1 MMSED
6 NNRYTQLAAAWGVE
20 VNDASIQLLKEFDRQ
35 ITPLL
40 GQANR
45 LDGNVTQWTS
55 LTTQMLTLS
64 QSHMTETKSLGLTI
78 KTLTTASDNL
88 SRILQSFEQQI
99 ESQKQTLSQLRPE
112 VTSLSKGQQEI
123 GASISDLPKVVNHSE
138 GRIVQQIGV
147 LKGRALLLCLT
158 PLVLAAAIGGLSYY
172 FGHKRGWLSGQAY
185 MARTWFGGVSN
196 TDYWKQLRNANKDRM
211 KQCLDEGR
219 SECTLDLP

>member
-1 MMSED
+1 MSD
-6 NNRYTQLAAAWGVE
+6 ADNRYIQLAAAWGVE

-55 LTTQMLTLS
+55 LTTQMLALS

-123 GASISDLPKVVNHSE
+123 GVAIGALPKLLSHSE
-138 GRIVQQIGV
+138 GRIVQQIGA
-147 LKGRALLLCLT
+147 LSGRAWLLCLT
-158 PLVLAAAIGGLSYY
+158 PLVLAAAIGGLSFH
-172 FGHKRGWLSGQAY
+172 FGHKQGKLDGQVELIDS
-185 MARTWFGGVSN
+185 WFGDVSN
-196 TDYWKQLRNANKDRM
+196 ADFWKQMRDVNKDRM

-219 SECTLDLP
+219 SECTLELP

>member
-1 MMSED
+1 MSEAD
-6 NNRYTQLAAAWGVE
+6 NRYIQLAAAWGVE

-64 QSHMTETKSLGLTI
+64 QTHMTETKSLGLTI

-88 SRILQSFEQQI
+88 SRILQNFEQQL
-99 ESQKQTLSQLRPE
+99 ESQHQTLRRLQPE

-123 GASISDLPKVVNHSE
+123 GVSISNLPKLLSHSE
-138 GRIVQQIGV
+138 GRIAQQIGA

-158 PLVLAAAIGGLSYY
+158 PLGLAAAIGGLSFY
-172 FGHKRGWLSGQAY
+172 FGHKQGKLDGQVEIVNS
-185 MARTWFGGVSN
+185 WFGDVSN
-196 TDYWKQLRNANKDRM
+196 ADYWKQLRNLNKDRM

-219 SECTLDLP
+219 SECSLERP